1 MPTGG
6 SRRVELPGV
15 DQVPEGPKRELLV
28 ELHKLF
34 QLADSPGLRG
44 LSAEIADRLHLSA
57 TMNRDLLSKI
67 FSGKRW
73 PTIRQIDSLVR
84 VLAEK
89 SIRKI
94 DVDAEAERF
103 HQLWMSAEQPFVTEA
118 GGVAENGINAALN
131 NAASSGDVGHL
142 VNYALS
148 QTPEGVSGLLDV
160 LRNRGWVRFAE
171 GVVVGLAKS
180 VAAAKVPALLVALP
194 SSYEPVGDH
203 NFLRC
208 FGQLRT
214 TEDVTESLLLLFH
227 AGAQDPVAHLIHAV
241 EESRSSSEVADIYMG
256 IVSAG
261 YNWRVNS
268 GLGRIAG
275 RWNESP
281 DMTIELIREFRNRGF
296 QEGIKQVISEY
307 EQFSPGRDKLEL
319 YRALEAEGLNDEK
332 DLLLQYLTRSA
343 GWREACDFVIESSDL
358 PDLSD
363 RVREGFLSCR
373 SDGEVNNF
381 EYNFQRENAKR
392 RMASEGAP

>member
-1 MPTGG
+1 
-6 SRRVELPGV
+6 V
-15 DQVPEGPKRELLV
+15 DQVPEGPKRDLLV

-44 LSAEIADRLHLSA
+44 LSAEIADRLLLSA

-103 HQLWMSAEQPFVTEA
+103 HQLWMSAEQPFATEA

-142 VNYALS
+142 VKYALS
-148 QTPEGVSGLLDV
+148 QTPEGVSELLDV
-160 LRNRGWVRFAE
+160 LRNRGWARFAE
-171 GVVVGLAKS
+171 GVVVGLAES

-208 FGQLRT
+208 FGQLRS

-241 EESRSSSEVADIYMG
+241 EESRSASEVADIYMG

-268 GLGRIAG
+268 GFGRIVG

-296 QEGIKQVISEY
+296 QEGVKQVIFEY
-307 EQFSPGRDKLEL
+307 EQFSPGKDKLEL
-319 YRALEAEGLNDEK
+319 YRVLEAEGLNDEK
-332 DLLLQYLTRSA
+332 GLLLQYLTRSA
-343 GWREACDFVIESSDL
+343 GWREACDFAIESSDL

-381 EYNFQRENAKR
+381 EYHFQRAKR